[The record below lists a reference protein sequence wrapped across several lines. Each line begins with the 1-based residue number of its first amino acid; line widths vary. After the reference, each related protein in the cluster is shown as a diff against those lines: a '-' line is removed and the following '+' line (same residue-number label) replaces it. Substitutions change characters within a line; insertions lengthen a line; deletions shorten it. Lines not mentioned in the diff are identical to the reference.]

1 MTIQDSGKSGSSDGR
16 ARRLRLG
23 MVGGGRGAFIGGV
36 HRMAARLD
44 DRWTL
49 VAGAL
54 SSDPERAARVRRR
67 PAARPPDRV
76 YDDAAAMAA
85 AEAGREDRI
94 DAVAIVTPN
103 AAHHGPAEAFLE
115 AGFHVICDKPLTT
128 SLATARELADL
139 ARAKGVIFA
148 VTHNYTGYPL
158 VREGAVRWCARAR
171 SARSASC
178 RWNTRRTGSRRGSR
192 KRARSRPPGA
202 PTRRSP
208 GRQGRWATSA
218 RTRSNLA
225 EFVAG
230 ARVERVCA
238 DLTSFAPG
246 RRLDDNAHMLLRFE
260 GGARGALWCSQVGG
274 RRGERADAARL
285 RGDGRALLGPG
296 EPQRPRP
303 HADRRAAP
311 PRPPQ
316 RRGHER
322 RLAAREPH
330 SRRPSGRLSRGLRQP
345 LRGHRRPR
353 SRARLAGRE
362 PAPETCDVPS
372 VDDGVR
378 GVAFIEG
385 GRALLAGRRAL
396 GAGRLDQ
403 TPWAEAL
410 LVLAEAALEQ
420 GGERRRGRPGPR
432 GRWRRRGWWFPGRR
446 PASGGP

>member
-54 SSDPERAARVRRR
+54 SSDPERARASG
-67 PAARPPDRV
+67 ADLLLDPDRV

-158 VREGAVRWCARAR
+158 VREARALVR
-171 SARSASC
+171 AGALGAIRVVQVEYAQD
-178 RWNTRRTGSRRGSR
+178 WLATRLEEEGQKQAAWRTDPAISGPAGSVGDIGSH
-192 KRARSRPPGA
+192 AF
-202 PTRRSP
+202 
-208 GRQGRWATSA
+208 
-218 RTRSNLA
+218 NLA

-260 GGARGALWCSQVGG
+260 GGARGALWCSQVAV
-274 RRGERADAARL
+274 GEENALTL
-285 RGDGRALLGPG
+285 RVYGETGALSWGQENPNVLVHTPIG
-296 EPQRPRP
+296 EPPRLVRRNGAGTSAVSQRASRIPAGHP
-303 HADRRAAP
+303 EGYLEGFANLYADIAD
-311 PRPPQ
+311 Q
-316 RRGHER
+316 IE
-322 RLAAREPH
+322 
-330 SRRPSGRLSRGLRQP
+330 
-345 LRGHRRPR
+345 
-353 SRARLAGRE
+353 ARLAGRE

-378 GVAFIEG
+378 GVAFIE
-385 GRALLAGRRAL
+385 
-396 GAGRLDQ
+396 
-403 TPWAEAL
+403 
-410 LVLAEAALEQ
+410 AAVRSSQ
-420 GGERRRGRPGPR
+420 GDARWERVG
-432 GRWRRRGWWFPGRR
+432 
-446 PASGGP
+446 